1 VPELNAGFALKRLG
15 IEMLAITLYAVGGN
29 THVTSCI
36 LAANCK

>member
-15 IEMLAITLYAVGGN
+15 IEMLAITLYAVGS